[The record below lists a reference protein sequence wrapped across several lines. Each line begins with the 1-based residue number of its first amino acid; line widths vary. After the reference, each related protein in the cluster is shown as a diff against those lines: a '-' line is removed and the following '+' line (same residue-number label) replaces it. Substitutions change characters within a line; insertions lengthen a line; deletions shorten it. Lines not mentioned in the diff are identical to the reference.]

1 MQPSPK
7 PAELGLNCAELGSIH
22 QVKTGLRTTFPMP
35 SSGLA
40 TLEIVALAYVVET
53 QIVVL

>member
-7 PAELGLNCAELGSIH
+7 PAELGLKCAELGLIH
-22 QVKTGLRTTFPMP
+22 QVKTGPETTFPMP

-40 TLEIVALAYVVET
+40 TLEIVALAYVVEA
-53 QIVVL
+53 QSVVL